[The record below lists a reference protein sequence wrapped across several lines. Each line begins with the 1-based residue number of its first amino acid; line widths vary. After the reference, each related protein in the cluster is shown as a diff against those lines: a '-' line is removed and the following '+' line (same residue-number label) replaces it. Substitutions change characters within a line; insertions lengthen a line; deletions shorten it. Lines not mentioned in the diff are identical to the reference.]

1 MEEGCRN
8 DFLSPPLEVAMDFVQ
23 PGSVKQSWQGTRCL
37 ADENHKCEMTK
48 GRERE
53 RMTRVYKGRNIQQFT
68 QYPCRSKLRAVK
80 ITSRGSLETSYL
92 ISQ

>member
-23 PGSVKQSWQGTRCL
+23 PGSVKESWQGTRCL

-53 RMTRVYKGRNIQQFT
+53 NDPCLLREEHSTVYT
-68 QYPCRSKLRAVK
+68 V
-80 ITSRGSLETSYL
+80 SLQVEIKS
-92 ISQ
+92 S